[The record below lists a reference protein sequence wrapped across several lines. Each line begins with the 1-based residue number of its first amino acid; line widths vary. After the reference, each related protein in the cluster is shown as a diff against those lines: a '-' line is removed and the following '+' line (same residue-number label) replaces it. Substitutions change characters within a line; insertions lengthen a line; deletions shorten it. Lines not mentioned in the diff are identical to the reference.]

1 LKERGYNQVKRKRR
15 GGDMEGWKKAV
26 LAGSVA
32 AATILFLKRKNAAGV
47 LAGGVALAVLAAE
60 YPEKFEQVRESL
72 PGYFDRGMHV
82 MEMAAKAGRKIGES
96 SGRSLM
102 DAWEEM

>member
-1 LKERGYNQVKRKRR
+1 
-15 GGDMEGWKKAV
+15 MESWKKAL
-26 LAGSVA
+26 LAGSVG

-60 YPEKFEQVRESL
+60 YPEKFEQIRESL
-72 PGYFDRGMHV
+72 PEYFDRGMHV

-96 SGRSLM
+96 SGRSLV
-102 DAWEEM
+102 DAWEEL

>member
-1 LKERGYNQVKRKRR
+1 
-15 GGDMEGWKKAV
+15 MESWKKAL
-26 LAGSVA
+26 LAGSVG

-60 YPEKFEQVRESL
+60 YPEKFEQIRESL
-72 PGYFDRGMHV
+72 PEYFDRGMHV

-96 SGRSLM
+96 SGRNLV
-102 DAWEEM
+102 DAWEEL